1 MYKSI
6 SLFSGAFGLD
16 LGLEEAG
23 IETVLAV
30 DYEKDCVETLK
41 QNIVN
46 AVQGDIGQI
55 VKDDPSCKYF
65 LDKAGIKKNELFL
78 ISGGPPCQSFSTAGN
93 RGLDSDERG
102 SLIYDFAYIVSK
114 LQPRFFIMENVRGL
128 VSAISKENKKEE
140 KVIDILMKKFRKAG
154 YKVTCELIDAVEF
167 GVPQHRDRIIF
178 IGSRDNEDIFIPK
191 PSHFKIH
198 QNPEL
203 RWKTLGDAIRDLK
216 EKDQI
221 FSKYSAERKKIMKQ
235 IPEGG
240 NWRDL
245 PKRVAKKAMGAAF
258 DAQGGRT
265 SYYRRL
271 SMDMPCPTLTTAP
284 GQRATN
290 LGHPLK
296 DRPLSI
302 REYARVQQFPDDWVF
317 SGSTASIY
325 KQLGNAVPVGVGKAL
340 GEMFVSVAEQT
351 HEITSKKRP
360 YQKLGLDL
368 A

>member
-16 LGLEEAG
+16 LGLEAAG
-23 IETVLAV
+23 IGTALAV
-30 DYEKDCVETLK
+30 DFEKDCVETLNE
-41 QNIVN
+41 NIVN
-46 AVQGDIGQI
+46 AIQGDIGQI
-55 VKDDPSCKYF
+55 VKDDPSCNSLLK
-65 LDKAGIKKNELFL
+65 KAGIKKKELFL

-93 RGLDSDERG
+93 RGFDSDSRG
-102 SLIYDFAYIVSK
+102 SLIYDFAHIVNK

-128 VSAISKENKKEE
+128 LSAISKENKKDE
-140 KVIDILMKKFRKAG
+140 KVIDILLKKFRKAG
-154 YKVTCELIDAVEF
+154 YKVTCELIDAVEY

-178 IGSRDNEDIFIPK
+178 IGSRDHEDIFIPK

-198 QNPEL
+198 QKPEL
-203 RWKTLGDAIRDLK
+203 RWKTLGDAIEDLK
-216 EKDQI
+216 EKDQVY
-221 FSKYSAERKKIMKQ
+221 SKYSAKRKEIMKM

-245 PKRVAKKAMGAAF
+245 PKRIARKAMGAAYE
-258 DAQGGRT
+258 AQGGRT

-271 SMDMPCPTLTTAP
+271 SLNMPCPTLTTAP

-290 LGHPLK
+290 LGHPTK
-296 DRPLSI
+296 DRPLSV
-302 REYARVQQFPDDWVF
+302 REYARVQQFPDDWIF

-340 GEMFVSVAEQT
+340 GEMFVAVAEQA
-351 HEITSKKRP
+351 HEVRSKKRP
-360 YQKLGLDL
+360 YRKIDINP